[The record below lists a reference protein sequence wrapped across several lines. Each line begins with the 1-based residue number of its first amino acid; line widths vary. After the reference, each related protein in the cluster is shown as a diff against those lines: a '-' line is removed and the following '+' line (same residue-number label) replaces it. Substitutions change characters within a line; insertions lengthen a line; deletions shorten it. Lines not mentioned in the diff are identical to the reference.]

1 MGLKKTVVALT
12 LVAFLGSDFAF
23 GIAPALGQ
31 SPGTGNGH
39 VPMPSLNGDGVFG
52 RVFPGPST
60 PTPYQA
66 GPQQPQAQ
74 PQQFPTPRLIAPA
87 TPNVCQPGGGTRA
100 LQTAAAPRSRALEA
114 VPNLLQTGVPTVTQ
128 VTVTQGAP
136 SQVSQSPT
144 APQPAAAHVALPEP
158 EDLSR
163 VEAAFNVDPIRQFA
177 VPIGLNQPA
186 SAQQPGALQVA
197 VQPVGQQ
204 QPSSGQQQVQPSA
217 QQLLQQPTQ
226 GQAML
231 GPFGAPLRQYGYS
244 MFSASVST
252 FAPVDDIPVGPDYV
266 LGPGDDVTI
275 NVWGAVDST
284 LVRTVDRNG
293 RIVLPKVGDL
303 RIW

>member
-1 MGLKKTVVALT
+1 V
-12 LVAFLGSDFAF
+12 S
-23 GIAPALGQ
+23 
-31 SPGTGNGH
+31 
-39 VPMPSLNGDGVFG
+39 
-52 RVFPGPST
+52 RGPRP
-60 PTPYQA
+60 PTPHQG
-66 GPQQPQAQ
+66 GPQKPQAQ
-74 PQQFPTPRLIAPA
+74 PQHFPTRRRLPPA
-87 TPNVCQPGGGTRA
+87 TPTVCQPGGGTRA
-100 LQTAAAPRSRALEA
+100 FQTAAAPRSRALEA

-144 APQPAAAHVALPEP
+144 APQPAAAPVALPEP

-163 VEAAFNVDPIRQFA
+163 IEASFNVDPIRQFA

-217 QQLLQQPTQ
+217 QQFLQQPTQ

-244 MFSASVST
+244 MLDRKSV
-252 FAPVDDIPVGPDYV
+252 V
-266 LGPGDDVTI
+266 
-275 NVWGAVDST
+275 
-284 LVRTVDRNG
+284 
-293 RIVLPKVGDL
+293 
-303 RIW
+303 